1 MQRLFTLLAL
11 MLTLA
16 ISSTCLLAADTLS
29 KPGKFDEEEILTTE
43 RLGKKYT
50 TIVVKDYSTK
60 GVEIT
65 NIDEEEKKLL
75 QKAEK
80 EIVKALTES
89 TVKNLKELKVF
100 NKVEANSSTRGNAV
114 VLRGKI
120 TKFNGGVG
128 AAKWFLGFAAPK
140 STKTNISIDAELVD
154 ATTGTVLVRIK
165 DVRSGGEGNSL
176 GSGNMTRAFIIQAQ
190 DEGKEL
196 AEFLKEIY

>member
-11 MLTLA
+11 MLTLV
-16 ISSTCLLAADTLS
+16 ISTTCLLAADTLS

-60 GVEIT
+60 GAEIA
-65 NIDEEEKKLL
+65 NIDDEEKKLL
-75 QKAEK
+75 LNSEK

-100 NKVEANSSTRGNAV
+100 NKVEANSSTRANAV
-114 VLRGKI
+114 ILRGKI

-154 ATTGTVLVRIK
+154 AASGTVLVKIK

>member
-11 MLTLA
+11 MLTLV

-29 KPGKFDEEEILTTE
+29 KPGKFDEEEILIKE
-43 RLGKKYT
+43 KLGTKYT

-60 GVEIT
+60 GAEIA
-65 NIDEEEKKLL
+65 NIDEEEKKFLL
-75 QKAEK
+75 NSEK

-89 TVKNLKELKVF
+89 TVKNLRELKVF
-100 NKVEANSSTRGNAV
+100 NKVEANSSTRAKAV
-114 VLRGKI
+114 ILRGKI
-120 TKFNGGVG
+120 TKFNAGVG

-140 STKTNISIDAELVD
+140 STKTNISIEAELVD
-154 ATTGTVLVRIK
+154 ATTGAVLVKIQ

-176 GSGNMTRAFIIQAQ
+176 GSGNMARAFIIQAQ